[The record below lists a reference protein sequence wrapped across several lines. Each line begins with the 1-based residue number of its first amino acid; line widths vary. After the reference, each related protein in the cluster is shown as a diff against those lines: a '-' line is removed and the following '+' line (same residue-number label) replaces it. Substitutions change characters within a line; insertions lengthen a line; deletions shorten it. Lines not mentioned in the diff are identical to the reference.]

1 MNQVFKRP
9 TDEFGLGN
17 LFIVL
22 TVIADSCNKLHDN
35 VYDYELSNC
44 VILNG
49 FTRVSYEGEP
59 PHRPLFINYH
69 TVNFVHPKIRDIVSP
84 TAHMQGLI
92 EKHEHIIRDVT
103 AAVSIRRGSY
113 CADSRQYKD
122 ARGDKQNHYF
132 CSDAGLEKF
141 KNIIRLSKGR
151 VFVSSDSQST
161 IRQLREEFGEKLSV
175 FEMSYAIT
183 CTHDQTCSN
192 IEDLQNVYLKW
203 FLLSKCPV
211 LYLTAGNKD
220 LTGFSTYAY
229 IAAIYGRKPFHFVFN
244 EE

>member
-1 MNQVFKRP
+1 
-9 TDEFGLGN
+9 
-17 LFIVL
+17 
-22 TVIADSCNKLHDN
+22 
-35 VYDYELSNC
+35 
-44 VILNG
+44 
-49 FTRVSYEGEP
+49 
-59 PHRPLFINYH
+59 
-69 TVNFVHPKIRDIVSP
+69 
-84 TAHMQGLI
+84 
-92 EKHEHIIRDVT
+92 VT

-141 KNIIRLSKGR
+141 KIIIRLSKGR

-161 IRQLREEFGEKLSV
+161 IHQLQEEFGEKLSV

-229 IAAIYGRKPFHFVFN
+229 IAAIYGRKPFQFVFN